1 MFPILLGLLAGI
13 GLPVQTSANTR
24 LGRRLGT
31 PWSASLVSF
40 LVSLAFLLALLAVTG
55 QLASPLTALRGQ
67 PLWLFTGGI
76 CGVIFLTG
84 NIMLFPRLG
93 RIQTVILPVTGQI
106 LMGILIDHFGWLRA
120 EQSRLSL
127 TRLLG
132 AILVVAGVIMVSTA
146 RAGGEH
152 KAKDKEKASYSLGLM
167 LWRVFGV
174 CAGMLSAVQTA
185 ANGALSRTIASP
197 LWASVI
203 SFVVGCIL
211 LLILNL
217 VLRLKPRQGKDSD
230 AGNRPWWMW
239 IGGFLGAAYILA
251 NIHLSAIVCT
261 GMTVI
266 VLLTGSTAGG
276 VLIDQLGLFGSPKK
290 PVTLQKAAGLLLMLL
305 GVGCIRLL

>member
-40 LVSLAFLLALLAVTG
+40 LVSLAFLLSLLAVTG
-55 QLASPLTALRGQ
+55 QLTPPLAALRGQ

-84 NIMLFPRLG
+84 NILLFPRLG
-93 RIQTVILPVTGQI
+93 SIQTVILPVTGQI
-106 LMGILIDHFGWLRA
+106 LMGLLIDHFGWLRA
-120 EQSRLSL
+120 EQNRLSL

-132 AILVVAGVIMVSTA
+132 AILVVAGVIIVSAA
-146 RAGGEH
+146 RAGGER
-152 KAKDKEKASYSLGLM
+152 KVKDEERTGHSFGLM
-167 LWRVFGV
+167 LWRIFGV

-185 ANGALSRTIASP
+185 ANGALSRALSSP

-211 LLILNL
+211 LLLLHL
-217 VLRLKPRQGKDSD
+217 VLRINPGQRKN

-251 NIHLSAIVCT
+251 NIYLSAIVGT

-276 VLIDQLGLFGSPKK
+276 VLIDQLGLFGSPRK